1 MARTRPSHLSA
12 GWHWDTVFSLRM
24 RQGSDATGG
33 RLSSSWRSITGHHP
47 WRAQRS
53 VTCATME
60 KRRCGHPELTELWQ
74 EAAPR
79 WLQSPPELCP
89 ETTLVCMCVLS
100 DTRVLFLWR
109 HEEQGNVRGPR
120 VGGHVGPRESA
131 VQVGI
136 GLISRQTQRRC
147 PQSRA

>member
-12 GWHWDTVFSLRM
+12 GWHWDTVFSLRT

-60 KRRCGHPELTELWQ
+60 KRRCRHPELTELWQ

-79 WLQSPPELCP
+79 CCSRLQNCVPRQHLCVCVFCRTP
-89 ETTLVCMCVLS
+89 GSSSFGDMKSREMCGGPGWGGTWDPGRAQCRLGLV
-100 DTRVLFLWR
+100 
-109 HEEQGNVRGPR
+109 
-120 VGGHVGPRESA
+120 
-131 VQVGI
+131 
-136 GLISRQTQRRC
+136 
-147 PQSRA
+147 